1 MDDVKSHGYKRKPPD
16 GLGKDRNVI
25 RNDRKISNF
34 LLTPKFQLKLT
45 YYYIGVGV
53 AIIIA
58 TGATVFYKMTVIRDI
73 MNTSVVTDFAAQSKI
88 SEQMFFIAQTSLV
101 GFVAFAMAS
110 FIFALMISHRIAGP
124 ILAITAVI
132 DELKKGNYSYGRKL
146 RPYDELTLIMDNLHE
161 LKTVLMAQQV
171 KQ

>member
-1 MDDVKSHGYKRKPPD
+1 MQESVVTENPD
-16 GLGKDRNVI
+16 GLGKDRNVS

-34 LLTPKFQLKLT
+34 LLTPRFQLKLT
-45 YYYIGVGV
+45 YYYIGVGL

-124 ILAITAVI
+124 VVAITDFI
-132 DELKKGNYSYGRKL
+132 NELKKGNYSYSRRL
-146 RPYDELTLIMDNLHE
+146 RPNDELTLIMDYLHE
-161 LKTVLMAQQV
+161 LKTVLVDKQV
-171 KQ
+171 TQ

>member
-1 MDDVKSHGYKRKPPD
+1 MSK
-16 GLGKDRNVI
+16 
-25 RNDRKISNF
+25 NDRKISNF
-34 LLTPKFQLKLT
+34 LLTPRFQLKLT

-53 AIIIA
+53 AIIMA
-58 TGATVFYKMTVIRDI
+58 TGATVFYKMAVIRDI

-161 LKTVLMAQQV
+161 LRTVLMAQQV
-171 KQ
+171 TP

>member
-1 MDDVKSHGYKRKPPD
+1 MSKS
-16 GLGKDRNVI
+16 N
-25 RNDRKISNF
+25 RKISNF

-58 TGATVFYKMTVIRDI
+58 TGATVFYKMAVIRDI
-73 MNTSVVTDFAAQSKI
+73 MNNSVVTDFGAQSKI

-101 GFVAFAMAS
+101 GFVAFATVS

-124 ILAITAVI
+124 VVAII
-132 DELKKGNYSYGRKL
+132 DFINELKKGNYSYGRRL
-146 RPYDELTLIMDNLHE
+146 RPYDELTLIMNNLHE
-161 LKTVLMAQQV
+161 LKTVLNSSYGRT
-171 KQ
+171 

>member
-1 MDDVKSHGYKRKPPD
+1 MSK
-16 GLGKDRNVI
+16 
-25 RNDRKISNF
+25 NDRKILNF
-34 LLTPKFQLKLT
+34 LLTPRFQLKLT

-53 AIIIA
+53 AIIVA
-58 TGATVFYKMTVIRDI
+58 TGATVFYEMTVIRDI
-73 MNTSVVTDFAAQSKI
+73 MNNSVVTDFGAQSKI
-88 SEQMFFIAQTSLV
+88 SEQMFIIAQTSLV

-124 ILAITAVI
+124 IIAITDVI

-161 LKTVLMAQQV
+161 LKTVLMALQV

>member
-1 MDDVKSHGYKRKPPD
+1 MSK
-16 GLGKDRNVI
+16 
-25 RNDRKISNF
+25 NDRKISNF

-53 AIIIA
+53 AIIVA

-73 MNTSVVTDFAAQSKI
+73 MNNSIVTDFGAQSKI
-88 SEQMFFIAQTSLV
+88 SEQMFVIAQISLV

-124 ILAITAVI
+124 ILAITDVI

-161 LKTVLMAQQV
+161 LKTVLLDQQV
-171 KQ
+171 KR

>member
-1 MDDVKSHGYKRKPPD
+1 MGH
-16 GLGKDRNVI
+16 
-25 RNDRKISNF
+25 DRKISNF
-34 LLTPKFQLKLT
+34 LLTPRFQLKLT

-53 AIIIA
+53 AIIVA
-58 TGATVFYKMTVIRDI
+58 TGATVFYEMTVIRDI
-73 MNTSVVTDFAAQSKI
+73 MNNSVVTDFGAQSKI
-88 SEQMFFIAQTSLV
+88 SEQMFIIAQTSLV

-124 ILAITAVI
+124 IIAITDVI